1 MDRWWVTHEDDR
13 PEEDGALPSPFQI
26 SGKTLQRRRGL
37 FSEHCFRYNPDVGPS
52 HLSDGSDK
60 SSRSQERGDDGLP
73 VRIQVMCPIGT
84 LFAEPFD
91 EIGHGET

>member
-1 MDRWWVTHEDDR
+1 MAPFLPHFKSAVKLYDG
-13 PEEDGALPSPFQI
+13 EEDRLANIVS
-26 SGKTLQRRRGL
+26 
-37 FSEHCFRYNPDVGPS
+37 YNPDIGRA

-73 VRIQVMCPIGT
+73 VRIQVICPIGT
-84 LFAEPFD
+84 LFTEPFD